1 MKCQLCDMNFFC
13 HFLSPL
19 QIDFKQATQALFDR
33 FPPPPPPPPPPQS
46 SAGGQEV
53 GGGSSSFF
61 YGGSSV
67 FDEYS
72 EDGGQFGGS
81 GSASSLRLSLDPPI
95 QTLADATFELL
106 RAQYWF
112 DAILLID
119 DSIVSDLFA
128 RRLKSLCR
136 AAGVNS
142 NNNYHPGGKSGGG
155 EGGGRNRRNYHQ
167 QHQHRGPGFHSD
179 QDQLRLDS
187 PLYGDGFA
195 WSNFRRNGLKKGLH
209 RLQTLVEEV
218 NNRGDDGVGEGAWE
232 GMQSDGFGG
241 EDQQRRRAVSNDDN
255 FYEDTRKS
263 REASLLDVW
272 KNLIVI
278 RLSRS
283 LNQTQVCLFV
293 CLQLFLIVCAHIFPL
308 FFSTTSSTFE
318 WRKFRPPTGGWCWCT
333 PTGTPASGW

>member
-1 MKCQLCDMNFFC
+1 M
-13 HFLSPL
+13 
-19 QIDFKQATQALFDR
+19 
-33 FPPPPPPPPPPQS
+33 
-46 SAGGQEV
+46 

-81 GSASSLRLSLDPPI
+81 GSAAAASSLRLSLDPPI

-167 QHQHRGPGFHSD
+167 QHQHRRSGPGPGFHSD

-293 CLQLFLIVCAHIFPL
+293 YNFYACLFLLIFFLRFSPPPVLPSNGGDSDHPPAGGPGAHRLGHQPAGGEDGPGARSL
-308 FFSTTSSTFE
+308 QRGQHLDPPR
-318 WRKFRPPTGGWCWCT
+318 WRPRGPPPDEHLPVGRLSRGGRR
-333 PTGTPASGW
+333 